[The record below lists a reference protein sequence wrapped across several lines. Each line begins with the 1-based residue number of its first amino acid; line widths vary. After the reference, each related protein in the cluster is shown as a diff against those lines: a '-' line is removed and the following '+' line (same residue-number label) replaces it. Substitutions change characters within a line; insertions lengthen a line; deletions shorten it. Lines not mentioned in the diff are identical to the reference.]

1 MMNIWNSIKYLLSF
15 GKCKEFFTKKRKLQS
30 DILFESLAIL
40 SVSILLIIGYTYYS
54 NTKTIFDQAQIY
66 LQNSSVVLKDKI
78 VKALE
83 EAETSINV
91 YTPLLS
97 NTDLNKV
104 TKNINYINSITSTL
118 HSYSHLT
125 TLYFGT
131 PEGYFFEVS
140 LPQTVAPYIVTLGSK
155 LPENATSVIKVI
167 SHEDKPEP
175 KESTVKDVN
184 EIWTYVVDGKET
196 LPSRVGEKTGYDHRK
211 RDWYVNTSKSQLLQ
225 WSNIY
230 VFASTLRGEAGI
242 TASQSII
249 DEKGVFKGVFA
260 ADISLKSFSDVLK
273 QAKISNNAVA
283 YIFDGKNQIVAN
295 SKSQPNVIVK
305 DYNYKLLTVT
315 DLGDPV
321 LTTAIQQYDFEN
333 GKENF
338 LHFSYQGNEY
348 IAAFEEFPKLFQNNW
363 KVVVIS
369 PLDDFVMQ
377 IKKNRNNTLLYS
389 LVILLIAFMLAYG
402 LARRISKPIIFLAEE
417 AKKIQDL
424 NLSGKVS
431 IDSRIKEISELSQAI
446 GSLKMTMQ
454 SFSYYIPK
462 ALVRK
467 LINRKQSIHIGG
479 KSKEVTL
486 MFTDIAG
493 FTSVSESL
501 TPDKLVVHLSEY
513 FEELTSIIMAN
524 NGTVDKYIGDAIMSF
539 WGAPIPDRHHAY
551 NACRAA
557 LLCQHRLSEL
567 NRIWKRGGFPV
578 FNTRIGLHLGEVI
591 IGNIGSSERMNYT
604 AIGDSVNLCSRLEG
618 LNKYYGTQ
626 IIVSED
632 VYDRVKDSFLMR
644 PLDRVAVKG
653 KNKAVRIYELIAQIK
668 EDNSLLPT
676 DEQLEFCANFE
687 QAYKLF
693 LTRQWEDALALFESI
708 TPINNVDLTL
718 QIYAERCREYLKT
731 PPPKEWD
738 GSVHMTQ
745 K

>member
-1 MMNIWNSIKYLLSF
+1 MSIWNRINCLLSF
-15 GKCKEFFTKKRKLQS
+15 GKCKELFAQQRKLQS

-40 SVSILLIIGYTYYS
+40 SVSILLIIGYTFYS
-54 NTKTIFDQAQIY
+54 NTRTIFNQAQIY
-66 LQNSSVVLKDKI
+66 LQSSSLGLKDKI

-83 EAETSINV
+83 EAENSIHV
-91 YTPLLS
+91 YTPLLGS
-97 NTDLNKV
+97 IDLNNL
-104 TKNINYINSITSTL
+104 TKNIEYINSITSAL
-118 HSYSHLT
+118 RSYSHLT
-125 TLYFGT
+125 TLYLGT
-131 PEGYFFEVS
+131 PQGYFFEVS
-140 LPQTVAPYIVTLGSK
+140 LPRTVAPYIVTLGSK
-155 LPENATSVIKVI
+155 LPENTTSVIKVI
-167 SHEDKPEP
+167 SHESKPET
-175 KESTVKDVN
+175 KELNANSVN
-184 EIWTYVVDGKET
+184 EIWTYILDNKDI
-196 LPSRVGEKTGYDHRK
+196 LPSYVGEKTGYDHRK
-211 RDWYVNTSKSQLLQ
+211 RDWYINTAKTQLLQ

-249 DEKGVFKGVFA
+249 DEKGEFKGVFA
-260 ADISLKSFSDVLK
+260 ADISLKSFSDVLN
-273 QAKISNNAVA
+273 QAKISKNAVA
-283 YIFDGKNQIVAN
+283 YVFDEKNQIVAN

-321 LTTAIQQYDFEN
+321 LTAAIKGYEAEN
-333 GKENF
+333 GRESF
-338 LHFSYQGNEY
+338 IHFSHQGNEY

-369 PLDDFVMQ
+369 PLDDFVIQ
-377 IKKNRNNTLLYS
+377 IKQNRNNTLLYS
-389 LVILLIAFMLAYG
+389 LVILFIAFMLAYG
-402 LARRISKPIIFLAEE
+402 LARRISKPIIILAEE

-424 NLSGKVS
+424 NLNGKIS
-431 IDSRIKEISELSQAI
+431 IDSKIKEISELSQAI
-446 GSLKMTMQ
+446 SSLKTTMQ

-462 ALVRK
+462 TLVKK

-493 FTSVSESL
+493 FTNVSESL

-513 FEELTSIIMAN
+513 FEELTSIIMNN

-557 LLCQHRLSEL
+557 LLCQQRLSEL
-567 NRIWKRGGFPV
+567 NRIWKRSGSPV
-578 FNTRIGLHLGEVI
+578 FNTRIGLHLGDVI

-632 VYDRVKDSFLMR
+632 VFDRVKDSFLMR

-653 KNKAVRIYELIAQIK
+653 KNKAARIYELIAQIK

-687 QAYKLF
+687 KAYKLF
-693 LTRQWEDALALFESI
+693 LTRQWKEALTLFESI
-708 TPINNVDLTL
+708 TPINNIDLTL
-718 QIYAERCREYLKT
+718 SIYADRCRDYLKN
-731 PPPKEWD
+731 PPPKDWD